1 MSQSRELAAMASK
14 PRQPAAVM
22 EDSAPWA
29 SPDVREALDP
39 FVPHEKPATQKP
51 PPVRAG
57 AS

>member
-1 MSQSRELAAMASK
+1 MNQPRELDAMAPK
-14 PRQPAAVM
+14 PKQPM

-39 FVPHEKPATQKP
+39 FVPHEEPETQKP

-57 AS
+57 ASF